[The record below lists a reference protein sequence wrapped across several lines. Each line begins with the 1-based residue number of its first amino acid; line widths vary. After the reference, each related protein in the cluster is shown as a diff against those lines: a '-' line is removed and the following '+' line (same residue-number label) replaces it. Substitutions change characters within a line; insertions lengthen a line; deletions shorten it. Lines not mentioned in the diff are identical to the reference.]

1 MSFDTDPVSE
11 DAHQMCGLEIARL
24 VKDRDAWKE
33 KENTAQKRVLELED
47 AFVIS
52 ANTEELIAHV
62 GELEEKLSR
71 AEEDADRLAEALKAL
86 KSAAWF
92 VSVQS
97 LMYAGDTAV
106 KQVNEALA
114 AHEALKGEM

>member
-52 ANTEELIAHV
+52 ANTEELIAHA

-71 AEEDADRLAEALKAL
+71 AEEDADRLAEALKRCLDVFESPHAQLIGAQHSAL
-86 KSAAWF
+86 VRK
-92 VSVQS
+92 
-97 LMYAGDTAV
+97 
-106 KQVNEALA
+106 ALA
-114 AHEALKGEM
+114 AHEALKGKT